1 MMNLNALKIDPEFQG
16 KIPPLNFEEEQQLEQ
31 NILHEGRLLNPII
44 IWNGFILDGHTR
56 YRILRK
62 HPFIAYQIQEIE
74 LDNRY
79 AALSWICQNQL
90 GRRNLDPE
98 RKKFLMGKLY
108 ESEKLARGGS
118 KERAH
123 DENGRFT
130 SMVQNDPLRA
140 KQLSTCERI
149 AAQNGVGAATV
160 KRAEKYAKGV
170 DARVFIVEIMGHK
183 VGSLTLHAGIAG
195 GADIILIPEIPYD
208 IKKVCAAIE
217 KRNKAGKR
225 FTILAVAEGAIS
237 KEDAEL
243 PKKKYKEKLAERAK
257 KYPSVSYEIA
267 DQIQQVTGS
276 EVRITVPGHM
286 QRGGEPCAYD
296 RVLSTRIQDSLPSQY
311 HLSIRHG
318 MLHNHCPLSP
328 ENSS

>member
-140 KQLSTCERI
+140 KRLSTCERI

-160 KRAEKYAKGV
+160 KRAEKYAQRRRRCGRCSPRCKRRNPDRAHQGNGCRNHRLGKNTKG
-170 DARVFIVEIMGHK
+170 RN
-183 VGSLTLHAGIAG
+183 SCCSCRIAE
-195 GADIILIPEIPYD
+195 A
-208 IKKVCAAIE
+208 
-217 KRNKAGKR
+217 KAG
-225 FTILAVAEGAIS
+225 TSA
-237 KEDAEL
+237 
-243 PKKKYKEKLAERAK
+243 PKSRNIFFKTNAF
-257 KYPSVSYEIA
+257 
-267 DQIQQVTGS
+267 
-276 EVRITVPGHM
+276 
-286 QRGGEPCAYD
+286 
-296 RVLSTRIQDSLPSQY
+296 
-311 HLSIRHG
+311 
-318 MLHNHCPLSP
+318 
-328 ENSS
+328 

>member
-74 LDNRY
+74 LANRY

-160 KRAEKYAKGV
+160 KRAEKYAKGDHISDPV
-170 DARVFIVEIMGHK
+170 KRRNALGILLDVRSGNQTKLRFGWDDHNAHQAFAEWVNFYVNKSIPSRIAYDTRAIGLRTQKIAIGKEIQKEIQSAEFTLMLKKARL
-183 VGSLTLHAGIAG
+183 STG
-195 GADIILIPEIPYD
+195 GLIHPNQINQL
-208 IKKVCAAIE
+208 VN
-217 KRNKAGKR
+217 R
-225 FTILAVAEGAIS
+225 S
-237 KEDAEL
+237 KETNLQALSDEL
-243 PKKKYKEKLAERAK
+243 IVARWFAAK
-257 KYPSVSYEIA
+257 T
-267 DQIQQVTGS
+267 QQDLGKD
-276 EVRITVPGHM
+276 G
-286 QRGGEPCAYD
+286 Q
-296 RVLSTRIQDSLPSQY
+296 
-311 HLSIRHG
+311 
-318 MLHNHCPLSP
+318 
-328 ENSS
+328 